1 MNIIFDSFT
10 SPSYINYV
18 KQAYTN
24 FAKQAYGTKSSDV
37 IELDESEVIISD
49 AEETCDSQEGEC
61 GRALAPWV
69 PECPCSMSASNGPIC
84 QSEDSDSLCSSELLP
99 FIHSINHDI
108 MEE

>member
-1 MNIIFDSFT
+1 M
-10 SPSYINYV
+10 
-18 KQAYTN
+18 
-24 FAKQAYGTKSSDV
+24 SSGWV
-37 IELDESEVIISD
+37 
-49 AEETCDSQEGEC
+49 CPKC

-69 PECPCSMSASNGPIC
+69 PECPCSKSVSNESMY